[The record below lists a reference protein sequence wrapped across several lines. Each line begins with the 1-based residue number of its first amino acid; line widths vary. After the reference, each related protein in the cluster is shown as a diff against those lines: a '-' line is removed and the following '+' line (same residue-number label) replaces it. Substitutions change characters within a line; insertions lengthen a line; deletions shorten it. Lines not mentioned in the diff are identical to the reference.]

1 MDPKNLKQQ
10 LNQIELHAQMTLAEF
25 PSSLTMERQRMIVA
39 LVRRIRSGLASVRDP
54 DATVPADDNRVLR
67 SV

>member
-1 MDPKNLKQQ
+1 MDPKNLKRQ

-25 PSSLTMERQRMIVA
+25 PSPLTMERQRMIVA